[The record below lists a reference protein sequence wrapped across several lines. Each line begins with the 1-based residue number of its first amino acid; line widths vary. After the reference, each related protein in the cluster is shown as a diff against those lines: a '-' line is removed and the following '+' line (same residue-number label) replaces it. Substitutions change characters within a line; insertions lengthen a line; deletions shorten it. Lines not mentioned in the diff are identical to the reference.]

1 MPPGDDSSRLEQ
13 LTTRVEELERR
24 LSALENASRIRTSD
38 EEPAEPS
45 AAGDRGARAGMPA
58 PAQLSVFSIFGRAV
72 LGIAGAYLLRAVAE
86 SGSLPQWIPVALAV
100 VYSGAWLVWAARPSE
115 KSGLARH
122 VYGITAALIFS
133 PMLWEVT
140 VRFGILEP
148 PVAATL
154 VTLFALLGLALAWR
168 STISSVVW
176 VGMLTGVIT
185 ALVLMAATRTLVPF
199 SWALLAMAILSEV
212 AAVRG
217 RWPILRP
224 VVAAAADFAIVT
236 LIIILGDSAAIP
248 SEYRA
253 VGEGV
258 MIALVAGLFAIYAVS
273 LTVRS
278 LILRLKIRR
287 WEAAQFGISV
297 LVPGW
302 AVVRVTN
309 GAGTFAL
316 GACCL
321 VAGALCYVGAY
332 GLLARHKERPDFAF
346 YATWGVIFVMAGSF
360 LALPKLPLAIW
371 LCVAAVLAMELGLR
385 ARSTALIFHGVAFL
399 GGAVVASGLAGYAG
413 RALAGADPAG
423 PQPLPIAAT
432 GAALLCA
439 GIVLR
444 HTGEGPV
451 DRFLRLMPA
460 ILAVYGIAA
469 FGVSMLIGLVG
480 RGAGPTLPE
489 LAVIRTMVTCVAALL
504 LAFAGARWKRLE
516 LVWMA
521 YGIAVLGSVKLAFE
535 DMRFGSTQ
543 SLAASLLIYGAV
555 LILIPRLVRA
565 GKRWA

>member
-1 MPPGDDSSRLEQ
+1 
-13 LTTRVEELERR
+13 
-24 LSALENASRIRTSD
+24 
-38 EEPAEPS
+38 
-45 AAGDRGARAGMPA
+45 
-58 PAQLSVFSIFGRAV
+58 
-72 LGIAGAYLLRAVAE
+72 
-86 SGSLPQWIPVALAV
+86 
-100 VYSGAWLVWAARPSE
+100 
-115 KSGLARH
+115 
-122 VYGITAALIFS
+122 
-133 PMLWEVT
+133 
-140 VRFGILEP
+140 
-148 PVAATL
+148 
-154 VTLFALLGLALAWR
+154 
-168 STISSVVW
+168 
-176 VGMLTGVIT
+176 
-185 ALVLMAATRTLVPF
+185 
-199 SWALLAMAILSEV
+199 
-212 AAVRG
+212 
-217 RWPILRP
+217 
-224 VVAAAADFAIVT
+224 
-236 LIIILGDSAAIP
+236 
-248 SEYRA
+248 
-253 VGEGV
+253 
-258 MIALVAGLFAIYAVS
+258 
-273 LTVRS
+273 
-278 LILRLKIRR
+278 
-287 WEAAQFGISV
+287 
-297 LVPGW
+297 
-302 AVVRVTN
+302 
-309 GAGTFAL
+309 
-316 GACCL
+316 
-321 VAGALCYVGAY
+321 
-332 GLLARHKERPDFAF
+332 ERPDFGF

-423 PQPLPIAAT
+423 PQPLPIVAT

-489 LAVIRTMVTCVAALL
+489 LAVIRTVVTCVAALL